1 MRDFLRFSQD
11 RFPGNALPVVT
22 AALLSAS
29 LTAIC
34 MLFLLEAYSATLVH
48 DMTAIMHNS
57 VAETRH
63 QDECEFAAMSNKDCA
78 PPLVF
83 DELPDPN
90 EPISM

>member
-1 MRDFLRFSQD
+1 MRDFLRLSRD
-11 RFPGNALPVVT
+11 EFPGRVLPIVT
-22 AALLSAS
+22 AALLSAG
-29 LTAIC
+29 LTGIC
-34 MLFLLEAYSATLVH
+34 MLFLLQAYSASLVR
-48 DMTAIMHNS
+48 DMTALVHNS

-63 QDECEFAAMSNKDCA
+63 QDECEFAMSNKDCA